1 MEAAMENNMY
11 SLLIIEDD
19 PAYLNQMALFLR
31 LEGFDVRTASDGASA
46 LVMLH
51 EQRPDLVLSDIIMPD
66 MDGHAVMA
74 ALKSDDEL
82 ADIPFIFVTALADRA
97 DVRRGMAAG
106 ADDYLP
112 KPFSAEELLAA
123 VTGRIRRHVMLPRQR
138 VDTSA
143 FRKERQLLNS
153 AISPRERQVLL
164 MVGQGDTSRGIA
176 ERLGCAEKTVNVH
189 RKRLM
194 DKLGASNA
202 ASLARWAFILEQLES
217 NPE

>member
-1 MEAAMENNMY
+1 MEGAMENNMYSY

-19 PAYLNQMALFLR
+19 SVYLNQMALFLR

-46 LVMLH
+46 LVMIH

-97 DVRRGMAAG
+97 DIRRGMAAG

-123 VTGRIRRHVMLPRQR
+123 VTGRIRRHVMLTRHRGTP
-138 VDTSA
+138 A
-143 FRKERQLLNS
+143 FQKERQLLS
-153 AISPRERQVLL
+153 QAISPRERQVLL

-189 RKRLM
+189 RKSLM
-194 DKLGASNA
+194 DKLGACNA
-202 ASLARWAFILEQLES
+202 ASLARWAFIQEQVDIDS
-217 NPE
+217 